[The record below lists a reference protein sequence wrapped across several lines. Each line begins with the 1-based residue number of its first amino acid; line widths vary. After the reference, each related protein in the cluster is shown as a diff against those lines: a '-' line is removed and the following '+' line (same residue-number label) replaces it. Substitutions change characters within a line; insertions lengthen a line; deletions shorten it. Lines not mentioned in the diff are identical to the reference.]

1 MSMSTSWQ
9 VKGLTTQFV
18 NPSQTSRGCIG
29 VEEAFAELAVPHS
42 AGNHADAVRRS
53 A

>member
-29 VEEAFAELAVPHS
+29 VEEAFADLAVPHS
-42 AGNHADAVRRS
+42 AGDHADAVRRS

>member
-1 MSMSTSWQ
+1 VSGR
-9 VKGLTTQFV
+9 VA
-18 NPSQTSRGCIG
+18 
-29 VEEAFAELAVPHS
+29 VEEAFAELAEPHS